1 MGTAV
6 TNATRRRQHAGRAQK
21 ASLRTSKRDL
31 KDNGNL
37 LHEELQRLA
46 EAIQEGRMNER
57 GQTSLFGGEHLEVV
71 QGINE
76 MLDTLTVPLHVAI
89 DFMEKIGRGVVPAKI
104 TETYH
109 GDFNAL
115 KEVLNT
121 CVDELC

>member
-1 MGTAV
+1 
-6 TNATRRRQHAGRAQK
+6 
-21 ASLRTSKRDL
+21 
-31 KDNGNL
+31 
-37 LHEELQRLA
+37 
-46 EAIQEGRMNER
+46 MNER